1 MKVLTNIFQ
10 QNLDGQTESIEIE
23 ISEHGQFS
31 SDSMEN
37 EVITT
42 MKGGFCLM
50 MGYNKQLKNRISK

>member
-1 MKVLTNIFQ
+1 MKVLTNVFQ
-10 QNLDGQTESIEIE
+10 QNLDCQTESIEIE

-31 SDSMEN
+31 SDSMKN

-42 MKGGFCLM
+42 MKGGFYLM

>member
-50 MGYNKQLKNRISK
+50 MAISN